1 MIYLNRIREKTKK
14 ILLKWIT
21 RDQIIYQIKR

>member
-1 MIYLNRIREKTKK
+1 MIYLNRIKEKTKK